1 MRYQVDLDH
10 LENTTARIGGL
21 NDFLRESLR
30 EIDERMAVM
39 QQSWNG
45 QAADKQA
52 EAHREWAAAAQ
63 EVREGI
69 EAMQAAART
78 AHTAYSDAATAN
90 LRALGRV

>member
-10 LENTTARIGGL
+10 LDDVTTRIGGL

-30 EIDERMAVM
+30 EIDERMAAM
-39 QQSWNG
+39 QKSWNG
-45 QAADKQA
+45 NAADKQA
-52 EAHREWAAAAQ
+52 EAHREWATAAQ

-78 AHTAYSDAATAN
+78 AHTAYNDAVTEN
-90 LRALGRV
+90 LRALGRS